1 MLTIKHHDADTII
14 MGFMR
19 TTVVIDSDVAGEIAR
34 LRREG
39 MGLSE
44 ALNLLARRGM
54 ALGASSTTAP
64 YQHRTSRIGLK
75 VDVTNIADVLDLLDD
90 DR

>member
-1 MLTIKHHDADTII
+1 
-14 MGFMR
+14 MR
-19 TTVVIDSDVAGEIAR
+19 TTVVIDSDVAGEVER
-34 LRREG
+34 LRRAG

-54 ALGASSTTAP
+54 ARGRSPEATT
-64 YQHRTSRIGLK
+64 YKHRTSPIGLK
-75 VDVTNIADVLDLLDD
+75 VDVANVADVLDLLDD

>member
-1 MLTIKHHDADTII
+1 MMRAAYHW
-14 MGFMR
+14 FMR
-19 TTVVIDSDVAGEIAR
+19 TTVVLDSDVAAEIAR

-39 MGLSE
+39 LGVSE

-54 ALGASSTTAP
+54 TSQRSVNAVK
-64 YQHRTSRIGLK
+64 YQHRTSKIGLK
-75 VDVTNIADVLDLLDD
+75 VDVTDVADVLDLLDD

>member
-1 MLTIKHHDADTII
+1 
-14 MGFMR
+14 MR
-19 TTVVIDSDVAGEIAR
+19 TTVVIDSDVAGEIER
-34 LRREG
+34 LRRDG

-54 ALGASSTTAP
+54 TRGPASEKVE
-64 YQHRTSRIGLK
+64 YKHRTSRIGLK

>member
-1 MLTIKHHDADTII
+1 
-14 MGFMR
+14 MR
-19 TTVVIDSDVAGEIAR
+19 TTVVLDSDVAAEIER
-34 LRREG
+34 LRRAG
-39 MGLSE
+39 IGLSE

-54 ALGASSTTAP
+54 AQAPSATGARYT
-64 YQHRTSRIGLK
+64 HRTSRLGLK